1 MREGNRM
8 EAELIIKTAL
18 SVIGTGLIVG
28 GIVALV
34 RSSSTKSKILA
45 AVAVAAGIVI
55 WLIILFTTIVSS
67 TIV

>member
-1 MREGNRM
+1 M